1 MWLLRERLSDFT
13 SSLCTL
19 KKKTITFDHSRLGL
33 ENKFFLN
40 KGCLPF
46 TWANRSVHS
55 LGKWYAKFMTWKFC
69 PGIAFTI
76 YTNQF
81 HLPKNDRK
89 GLKPVSNMALKK
101 RNTNLGLEYS
111 VRKKGLPFQMFR
123 CSRKFSAGMTQ
134 KVVFHL
140 HSNRI
145 LRRLLVNIKQPK

>member
-19 KKKTITFDHSRLGL
+19 QNKAITFDHSRLGL
-33 ENKFFLN
+33 ENKFFAN

-46 TWANRSVHS
+46 TWANWSVHS
-55 LGKWYAKFMTWKFC
+55 LGKWYTKFRTWKFC

-76 YTNQF
+76 RTNQF
-81 HLPKNDRK
+81 YLPKNDHK

-111 VRKKGLPFQMFR
+111 VRKKDYLFK
-123 CSRKFSAGMTQ
+123 CSVAPANFPLEWPKKS
-134 KVVFHL
+134 
-140 HSNRI
+140 SSIYI
-145 LRRLLVNIKQPK
+145 LTGFYANCW